1 MRTLL
6 LAGLAALALST
17 AACDKKGAAEAP
29 AAKVTWPAAPSDG
42 APVVLQ
48 FKGIVDDKGEKVAD
62 MTLFN
67 FSDKPVSE
75 LRMTLHYLDASGK
88 ELKTFPWGQSKR
100 PELAGAKGT
109 AELPKMGAFLPAET
123 ASVTATIES
132 VGYVDGTKWET
143 AAK

>member
-6 LAGLAALALST
+6 IAGLAALTLST
-17 AACDKKGAAEAP
+17 AACDKKGPAEAP

-42 APVVLQ
+42 TPVVLQ
-48 FKGIVDDKGEKVAD
+48 FKELVDEKGEKLARMTMFNYAD
-62 MTLFN
+62 
-67 FSDKPVSE
+67 KGVSE

-100 PELAGAKGT
+100 PELTGAKGT
-109 AELPKMGAFLPAET
+109 VELPKLGAFLPPET

-132 VGYVDGTKWET
+132 VGYTDGTKWEM
-143 AAK
+143 KQ